1 MKFKFKFHWVGC
13 HLFGGVICAGTI
25 LLLSSSAQAQNL
37 FATGSTASGSGS
49 VYEFTPGGVQSTF
62 ASGLGQPEGLA
73 FNSAG
78 DLFVAD
84 LFSGTIYEFTPGG
97 VQSTFASG
105 LNHPTGLAFNSAGDL
120 FEADYGSSRIYE
132 FTSSGTKSTFA
143 SYVTS
148 PEALAFN
155 SADDLFVAGQDG
167 EIIEITPSRVQS
179 GYADSLAG
187 LSGLSFNSAGE
198 LFAVGVGDIYQIPS
212 CGVVSTF
219 ASLAHPVALAFDN
232 AGNLFVSDAVSG
244 NIYEFTPGGV
254 QSTFSTFT
262 YGLSPVA
269 FGLAFQLAPEP
280 SVLGLL
286 AVAATAFFV
295 RRHRSSAFL

>member
-1 MKFKFKFHWVGC
+1 M
-13 HLFGGVICAGTI
+13 
-25 LLLSSSAQAQNL
+25 
-37 FATGSTASGSGS
+37 
-49 VYEFTPGGVQSTF
+49 
-62 ASGLGQPEGLA
+62 
-73 FNSAG
+73 
-78 DLFVAD
+78 
-84 LFSGTIYEFTPGG
+84 
-97 VQSTFASG
+97 
-105 LNHPTGLAFNSAGDL
+105 
-120 FEADYGSSRIYE
+120 
-132 FTSSGTKSTFA
+132 
-143 SYVTS
+143 
-148 PEALAFN
+148 
-155 SADDLFVAGQDG
+155 
-167 EIIEITPSRVQS
+167 
-179 GYADSLAG
+179 
-187 LSGLSFNSAGE
+187 
-198 LFAVGVGDIYQIPS
+198 
-212 CGVVSTF
+212 VSTF